1 MRPASGCAAT
11 ESRVPVADSK
21 LSPEVRVGLPS
32 DLLRRRPDIRVT
44 ERQLAAAMAQVG
56 AAMADLFPKFSLTAS
71 YGLQS
76 VSASDWFT
84 RGSRLLVNNSR
95 SHNVADPR
103 AQNVPKTKAERVK
116 LVEITET
123 PMKV

>member
-1 MRPASGCAAT
+1 VSQLPI
-11 ESRVPVADSK
+11 PK
-21 LSPEVRVGLPS
+21 LPPEVRVGLPS
-32 DLLRRRPDIRVT
+32 DLLRRRPDIRVA

-84 RGSRLLVNNSR
+84 RGSRLLVYIAEVTTLLIR
-95 SHNVADPR
+95 
-103 AQNVPKTKAERVK
+103 VPKTCPRQKQNG
-116 LVEITET
+116 
-123 PMKV
+123 